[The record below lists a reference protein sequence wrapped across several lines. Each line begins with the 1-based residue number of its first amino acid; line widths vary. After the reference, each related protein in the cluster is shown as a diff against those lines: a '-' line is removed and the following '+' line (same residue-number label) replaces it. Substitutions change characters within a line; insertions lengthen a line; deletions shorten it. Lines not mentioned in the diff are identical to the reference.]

1 MLVVLIILVALATLA
16 YRAAT
21 PEDRER
27 FVAEV
32 IQPAAARIDR
42 VIFAMEPF
50 RAMLRAR
57 TPRLVATPVLAG
69 LHVLM
74 FLAMLFGSGPFDAP
88 LTLVEWGAN
97 YGPRTTAGEWWRL
110 FTATF
115 VTAGFFDL
123 LLLLVGLVQ
132 VSELLE
138 RLLGAASVAGVYVAA
153 GVIAGLVSLVD
164 HPLAIHAGG
173 SAAVFGLFGLLLGVS
188 ALGVVPGLG
197 STVAIPLPI
206 FQSLIP
212 AAALFFLDALVSDGL
227 ANRPNLTGLVVGFVA
242 GVVLTIRVGDGKPA
256 RRPLAIAM
264 AAASAIAVAVAW
276 PVRGIVDVR
285 PDLVTLVAT
294 EDRKEAIFHLTLAR
308 FTSRERPIDRAAL
321 VTLIEQTM
329 LPQIRHTRAHV
340 GTLETSVAVHQP
352 LLAAALEYLR
362 LREESWQLRSEGL
375 RKGKM
380 EILREAD
387 RLEAA
392 SHLALDKL
400 RTVDLAI
407 EIYT

>member
-1 MLVVLIILVALATLA
+1 MFLVLLILVVLATLA
-16 YRAAT
+16 YRTTTA
-21 PEDRER
+21 EDREH

-32 IQPAAARIDR
+32 VRPAAARLDR
-42 VIFAMEPF
+42 VMFAIEPF

-74 FLAMLFGSGPFDAP
+74 FLAMLFGTGSFGAP
-88 LTLVEWGAN
+88 PTLIEWGAN
-97 YGPRTTAGEWWRL
+97 YGPRTTTGEWWRL
-110 FTATF
+110 FTAIF
-115 VTAGFFDL
+115 VTGGFFDL
-123 LLLLVGLVQ
+123 LLLLIGLVQ
-132 VSELLE
+132 VAELLE

-188 ALGVVPGLG
+188 AVGVVPGLG
-197 STVAIPLPI
+197 STVAIPLAI

-212 AAALFFLDALVSDGL
+212 AAALFFLDSLVTDGL
-227 ANRPNLTGLVVGFVA
+227 AHRPNLTGLVVGFVA
-242 GVVLTIRVGDGKPA
+242 GAALTIRVGDRKPA

-264 AAASAIAVAVAW
+264 AIAAAIAAAVAW
-276 PVRGIVDVR
+276 PLRGIVDVR
-285 PDLVTLVAT
+285 PDLVTLVAA
-294 EDRKEAIFHLTLAR
+294 EDRKEAIFQLTVAR
-308 FTSRERPIDRAAL
+308 FTSRAQPIDRGRL
-321 VTLIEQTM
+321 VTLIDKTM
-329 LPQIRHTRAHV
+329 LPQLRHTRAHV
-340 GTLETSVAVHQP
+340 GTLGTSVAVQQP